1 MDQNLSNR
9 SVKAILYAHPFDM
22 GGMPI
27 RQPFPTNQ
35 VAQIDP
41 FILLHHAIVPIPK
54 ERDPKHTGVGPHP
67 HRGFSPVTFIFEGGV
82 HHQDSRG
89 NNNTIYKGGIQ
100 WMNAG
105 MGIIHSE
112 RPPADIQEIGGKQEI
127 IQMWINTPASHK
139 MDEPAYIPLT
149 AEEIPT
155 AFFDQQRIKVCVQ
168 SGNVL
173 GVEGPIKAHTEINSA
188 TLFFEAGAGISI
200 PLNAKHNAFIYLLDG
215 QVSLAGHGIVEAKHA
230 VYFANDGEQITITA
244 NSSTRI
250 LLMSGMPIN
259 EKMVSHG
266 PFVMNSE
273 TQLMEAFRDYQM
285 GKMGV
290 LIEE

>member
-54 ERDPKHTGVGPHP
+54 ESDPKHTGVGPHP

-155 AFFDQQRIKVCVQ
+155 TFFDQKRIKVCVQ

-188 TLFFEAGAGISI
+188 TLFFEEGASISI
-200 PLNAKHNAFIYLLDG
+200 PINAKHNAFIYLLDG
-215 QVSLAGHGIVEAKHA
+215 QISLAGHGIVEAKHA
-230 VYFANDGEQITITA
+230 VYFANDGEQITIKA

>member
-54 ERDPKHTGVGPHP
+54 ESDPKHTGVGPHP

-155 AFFDQQRIKVCVQ
+155 TFFDQQRIKVCVQ
-168 SGNVL
+168 SGSVL

>member
-35 VAQIDP
+35 VEQIDP

-173 GVEGPIKAHTEINSA
+173 GVEGPIKAYTEINSA

-230 VYFANDGEQITITA
+230 VYFANDGEQISITA

>member
-54 ERDPKHTGVGPHP
+54 ESDPKHTGVGPHP

-155 AFFDQQRIKVCVQ
+155 TFFDQQRIKVCVQ
-168 SGNVL
+168 SGSVL

-259 EKMVSHG
+259 EKIVSHG

>member
-54 ERDPKHTGVGPHP
+54 ESDPKHTGVGPHP

-173 GVEGPIKAHTEINSA
+173 GVEGPIKSHTEINSA

-250 LLMSGMPIN
+250 LLMSGIPLN

-285 GKMGV
+285 GRMGV